1 MQTEYISLIII
12 TMFFLV
18 AWFPSSMGKYR
29 SFGWKWLAG
38 NRKPVEGK
46 ELEPWA
52 ARCERAHNNLKDNL
66 PGFIVAIVVLGL
78 LNKFDEATA
87 MVSMIYVGAR
97 FGHYISYAAGIP
109 LFRGL
114 FFFTGLFSNF
124 YLLIKALC
132 S

>member
-1 MQTEYISLIII
+1 MQTEYCSLVIM

-29 SFGWKWLAG
+29 SYGWKWLAG
-38 NRKPVEGK
+38 NRSPVAGK

-66 PGFIVAIVVLGL
+66 PGFIVAILVLGL
-78 LNKFDEATA
+78 LQKFDSGTA
-87 MVSMIYVGAR
+87 MASMIYVAGR
-97 FGHYISYAAGIP
+97 LGHYAFYAAGIP
-109 LFRGL
+109 LLRGL
-114 FFFTGLFSNF
+114 FFFVGLFSNF
-124 YLLIKALC
+124 YLLIRAFC

>member
-1 MQTEYISLIII
+1 MQTEYCALTII

-38 NRKPVEGK
+38 NRKPLEGK

-52 ARCERAHNNLKDNL
+52 SRCERAHNNLKDNL
-66 PGFIVAIVVLGL
+66 PGFIVAIILLGL
-78 LNKFDEATA
+78 TQKFDSGTA
-87 MVSMIYVGAR
+87 LASMIYVGAR
-97 FGHYISYAAGIP
+97 FGHYIAYGVGIP
-109 LFRGL
+109 LLRGL

-124 YLLIKALC
+124 YLLIKVLC
-132 S
+132 T

>member
-1 MQTEYISLIII
+1 MQTEYYSLVFI
-12 TMFFLV
+12 TMFFLL
-18 AWFPSSMGKYR
+18 AWFPSSVGKSR

-38 NRKPVEGK
+38 NRRPLEGK

-66 PGFIVAIVVLGL
+66 PGFIVAIILLGL
-78 LNKFDEATA
+78 TQKFDSGTA
-87 MVSMIYVGAR
+87 LASMIYVGGR
-97 FGHYISYAAGIP
+97 LGHYISYAAGIP
-109 LFRGL
+109 LLRGL

-124 YLLIKALC
+124 YLFFKVLC